1 MELDDLKATWQDIN
15 RRLEKNEIMNRQI
28 IEKMIVSRTSSAY
41 DRLMRYEKRI
51 LILCI
56 FCMIYFLWPLILDIF
71 GIYVIVLTEFIMI
84 YCVLEQLYKIRL
96 LKKMNLTTD
105 SVYDVISRTLHY
117 QKITMNAM
125 KIGTFII
132 ITVFIIACS
141 FGVLTNPE
149 NNFILWGVYAGAIVG
164 LILGLSTFN
173 KHKKDIDELM
183 KALDDLKT
191 YQQE

>member
-1 MELDDLKATWQDIN
+1 MT
-15 RRLEKNEIMNRQI
+15 
-28 IEKMIVSRTSSAY
+28 VSRTSSAY
-41 DRLMRYEKRI
+41 DRLMRYEKRM

-56 FCMIYFLWPLILDIF
+56 FCMIYFLWPLIQAIF
-71 GIYVIVLTEFIMI
+71 GIYLIVLTEFIMI
-84 YCVLEQLYKIRL
+84 YCALEQLYKIRL

-117 QKITMNAM
+117 QKITMNTM

-132 ITVFIIACS
+132 IPVFIIACC

-149 NNFILWGVYAGAIVG
+149 NNFILWSVFAGAILG
-164 LILGLSTFN
+164 LILGLSMFN
-173 KHKKDIDELM
+173 KHKKDINELM

>member
-41 DRLMRYEKRI
+41 DRLMRYEKRM

-56 FCMIYFLWPLILDIF
+56 FCMIYFLWPLIQDIF

-84 YCVLEQLYKIRL
+84 YCALEQLYKIRL

-117 QKITMNAM
+117 RKITMNTM

-132 ITVFIIACS
+132 TPVFIIACC

-149 NNFILWGVYAGAIVG
+149 NNFILWSVFAGAILG
-164 LILGLSTFN
+164 LILGLSMFN
-173 KHKKDIDELM
+173 KHKKDINELM

>member
-71 GIYVIVLTEFIMI
+71 GIYVIALAEFILI
-84 YCVLEQLYKIRL
+84 YCALEQLYKIRL

-117 QKITMNAM
+117 QKITMNTM

-132 ITVFIIACS
+132 TPVFIIACC

-149 NNFILWGVYAGAIVG
+149 NNFILWSVFAGAILG
-164 LILGLSTFN
+164 LILGLSMFN
-173 KHKKDIDELM
+173 KHKKDINELM